1 MSKIQILVNGHKAMV
16 THIHP
21 RFFLDGKNEFTA
33 WVDFGKNPYNSTI
46 SMGVS
51 IPAKH
56 YTREEFIKVVTKAA
70 IEKVDKDQDEDKKN
84 QEEDKERIKHE
95 DFTKKVGEELGLI
108 DRCLK

>member
-1 MSKIQILVNGHKAMV
+1 MSKIQILVNVHKATV

-21 RFFLDGKNEFTA
+21 RYYLDGKNGFTA

-70 IEKVDKDQDEDKKN
+70 IEKVDKDQEECKKN
-84 QEEDKERIKHE
+84 QEEDKERIKNE
-95 DFTKKVGEELGLI
+95 DFAKKVAKELGLN
-108 DRCLK
+108 D